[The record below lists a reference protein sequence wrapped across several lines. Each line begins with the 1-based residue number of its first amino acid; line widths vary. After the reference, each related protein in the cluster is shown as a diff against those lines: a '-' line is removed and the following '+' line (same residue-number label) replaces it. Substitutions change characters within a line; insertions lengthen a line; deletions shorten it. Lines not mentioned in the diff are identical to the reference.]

1 MKGSGLLIS
10 TDFISKLKF
19 DASGLIPAV
28 AQDFETGEVLML
40 AYMNEES
47 IGATLK
53 SGHATYYSRSRR
65 ELWEKGATSGH
76 FQNVREIL
84 VDCDCDAL
92 VLKVE
97 QTGAACHTNH
107 YSCFYRRAAENGLE
121 EFAPVV
127 EEARDEQV

>member
-10 TDFISKLKF
+10 ADFISKLKF

-47 IGATLK
+47 IRATLK

-84 VDCDCDAL
+84 VDCDCDAI

-121 EFAPVV
+121 EFAPVI